1 MRLLFVHQNF
11 PGQYRHLASS
21 FARNR
26 GHSAVAIGEA
36 RDPEDMGDEDAAI
49 RFVPYAAPTL
59 PPAPVHRYLRGTEIA
74 VRRAE
79 QVRDAAAGLKRHGFV
94 PDIIYAHTGWGE
106 ALLLKDIF
114 PSRRRRRLVRIVV
127 RYCDAAGSGT
137 ASCRGRR
144 TSVQPSMPSGYQ
156 MTLAYPMPRIRLAAF
171 QDIQQSRKQ

>member
-1 MRLLFVHQNF
+1 VRRASSRLPPTICCFAMRLLFVHQNF

-26 GHSAVAIGEA
+26 GHSVVAIGEA
-36 RDPEDMGDEDAAI
+36 RDPDDMGDEDAAI

-79 QVRDAAAGLKRHGFV
+79 QVRDAAAGLKRQGFV
-94 PDIIYAHTGWGE
+94 PDIICAHTGWGE

-114 PSRRRRRLVRIVV
+114 PESPLLGFFEYFFRTGADVEFDPTFPVREVDV
-127 RYCDAAGSGT
+127 NLA
-137 ASCRGRR
+137 R
-144 TSVQPSMPSGYQ
+144 T
-156 MTLAYPMPRIRLAAF
+156 
-171 QDIQQSRKQ
+171 D